1 MIVWIGHDSGQS
13 FFLCQNLMGR
23 FKVLQFSGCFDS
35 KVIGFDLAMVMLN
48 QSLQGVES
56 KLLQSFDSSY

>member
-1 MIVWIGHDSGQS
+1 MVNPFFVPKLDGAIQS
-13 FFLCQNLMGR
+13 
-23 FKVLQFSGCFDS
+23 LQFSGCFDS